1 MKKMCG
7 IFKTVTTM
15 KKIMKPFVL
24 VAAAAMAL
32 ASCQKNE
39 MHAPE
44 KQDVHFTINAGIETK
59 TSIVEGKDD
68 ENNTVYTAQWD
79 GNEELGVLFEAPK
92 AETTA
97 SNVVRLTNAVS
108 GRTASFQG
116 NVEGV
121 GATGIFYSFYPAS
134 AFNRGYEQGDARLDL
149 KNAQKPTATSFDP
162 TCDILVAKPYDYT
175 VEEGVVV
182 ADGLEFAR
190 VMSVLR
196 IDLKSE
202 FADVQNEFVES
213 ISFTAGDVEITG
225 YARVFLDNPKF
236 DKWASNGS
244 QWCTVTANY
253 DSDLV
258 SINGASNSVYLVI
271 APVTIPANK
280 DLTFEIK
287 TKNYNISKTVKSPEM
302 KFTAGKVSKINL
314 TIEEKNC
321 EKIDVSVDYSG
332 EYLIVD
338 TDLTKAASKWTGA
351 NNLTAID
358 IASENGVVYESDN
371 LADCKMTITK
381 VTEGE
386 NAGKYTIK
394 DAASKYLY
402 AAGGSGSNNYLKGS
416 DTESYWTIEEDGAK
430 YVMTSLSGAARNIL
444 RYNATNNPPIFS
456 CYGSGQK
463 DVTLYKYSDL
473 VPDTRQILEIAT
485 ATLNL
490 ESDASTGTI
499 DVTVKNLSSDLQVRA
514 LTAKDAQDEV
524 NWLTVTYAD
533 GKITY
538 TATANE
544 SEDARTAYIV
554 AYVSDDL
561 KDGIVVTQAGNPA
574 EGDTTPKFV
583 KVTAAPADWSG
594 IYLIVY
600 EKGNVAF
607 DGSLSSLDAVG
618 NEVKVT
624 IANNEIAYT
633 ETLAK
638 STFEIAKNGTSYSI
652 KSASGSYIG
661 RTATSNGLTTSKTTV
676 YSNNISMSNGTIT
689 IASSGG
695 PKLQYYSQSGSQRF
709 RYYATTQ
716 QAIQL
721 YRLEG
726 GESGGETPD
735 PNPDEEPSTGV
746 SKTAQITFG
755 TNNVKIN
762 AASVT
767 GTDSENNNWTITTAG
782 TTSYTANSSYYQ
794 VGSSKTPATSITFTT
809 TLPAGASVS
818 NVEAKFGGFSGT
830 AGNVTM
836 KVGDTSV
843 GTGKLNATSDVIV
856 KSTSTA
862 SGNKV
867 TVTITNIA
875 KGVKCYYISVNYTD

>member
-59 TSIVEGKDD
+59 TSIVEGKDE

-92 AETTA
+92 AETA
-97 SNVVRLTNAVS
+97 AKDVVTLANTIS

-121 GATGIFYSFYPAS
+121 GATGTFYSFYPAS

-162 TCDILVAKPYDYT
+162 TCDILVAKPYDYI

-225 YARVFLDNPKF
+225 YARIFLDNPKF

-271 APVTIPANK
+271 APVTIPANN

-358 IASENGVVYESDN
+358 IASENGVVYETDN
-371 LADCKMTITK
+371 LADCMMTITK
-381 VTEGE
+381 VTEGD
-386 NAGKYTIK
+386 NAGKYTIQ
-394 DAASKYLY
+394 DADGKYLY

-514 LTAKDAQDEV
+514 LVAKDSQDEV
-524 NWLTVTYAD
+524 DWLTAAYTD
-533 GKITY
+533 GVITY
-538 TATANE
+538 TAEANE
-544 SEDARTAYIV
+544 SEEARTAYIE

-561 KDGIVVTQAGNPA
+561 KDGIAVTQAGKSA
-574 EGDTTPKFV
+574 GGDTTPKFV
-583 KVTAAPADWSG
+583 KVTSAPADWSG

-875 KGVKCYYISVNYTD
+875 KGVKCYYISVNYTE